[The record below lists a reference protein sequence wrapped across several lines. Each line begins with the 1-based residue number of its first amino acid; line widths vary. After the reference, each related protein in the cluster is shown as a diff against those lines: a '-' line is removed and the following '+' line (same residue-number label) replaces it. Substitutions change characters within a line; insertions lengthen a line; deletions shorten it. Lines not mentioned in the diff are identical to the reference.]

1 MKIENL
7 INLTPYNINIV
18 CGDKIVTIPK
28 SGVVARVKETQ
39 KGIRTISINN
49 NDDSI
54 VDIEIVKKEFLEVE
68 NLPDE
73 NSDKLY
79 IVSSIVKSHQSCI
92 NRDDVIVPDCLV
104 RNEKGQPL
112 GCKGFYS

>member
-7 INLTPYNINIV
+7 INLTPHNINIV

-54 VDIEIVKKEFLEVE
+54 IEIVKKEFLEVE
-68 NLPDE
+68 NLPSSNE
-73 NSDKLY
+73 NSDNLY